1 MISPEMRQTL
11 IQKAE
16 EIALN
21 SYSPYSE
28 FKVGCALLTETNQI
42 YTGTNVENASYGL
55 SICAERSAVFSAV
68 AKEGPGM
75 RLKSVAITSVPRAHL
90 TSPCGACRQVIAEF
104 GKNIPVIFPNGSTY
118 IDVPLEEL
126 LSYQFILSV

>member
-1 MISPEMRQTL
+1 MISSEIRQTL

-16 EIALN
+16 EVVHN
-21 SYSPYSE
+21 SYSPYSQ

-55 SICAERSAVFSAV
+55 TICAERNAVFSAV
-68 AKEGPGM
+68 AKEGPNM
-75 RLKSVAITSVPRAHL
+75 RLKAVVITSLPHAHL

-104 GKNIPVIFPNGSTY
+104 GKNIPVIFPNGTTY
-118 IDVPLEEL
+118 IDVCLEDL
-126 LSYQFILSV
+126 LPHQFVLSV

>member
-1 MISPEMRQTL
+1 MSPEMRQTL

-28 FKVGCALLTETNQI
+28 FKVSCALLTETNQI

-75 RLKSVAITSVPRAHL
+75 GLKAL
-90 TSPCGACRQVIAEF
+90 LEL
-104 GKNIPVIFPNGSTY
+104 GS
-118 IDVPLEEL
+118 L
-126 LSYQFILSV
+126 